1 MDPAEPVY
9 HKKTLHSKRS
19 FGKHPHKIDSPAYD
33 ASEEDNELTDDG
45 ASALSVSA
53 SSRPP
58 AAARPPGT
66 TSAGTSASPAAPAV
80 RSRPK
85 HHLASSAVLSDDGVD
100 SPTYDGDIESST
112 TAGPAR
118 ESSALSGTNTHV
130 HSSSVSAL
138 TSPAS
143 IVRALQ
149 DDLRVP
155 TVVTVLAPPSTASS
169 SDGDIE
175 PVRVITTLAHGAHTT
190 AAPEPEPVA
199 ASRRAFNPAALTP
212 ADIQEFVRKAIDGE
226 LHRKYK
232 INEPPAGR
240 PVRIYA
246 DGVYDLFHFGH
257 ALQLRQAKLS
267 FPDVYLLV
275 GVNSDEQVKEH
286 KFKCVMDHAE
296 RCEAARHCRWVDE
309 VVSEAPWVIGADF
322 IEKYAIDYVAH
333 DEDPYMSAGHE
344 DVYNFAKS
352 QGKFIPTRRTPGV
365 STSSLLERIVKGY
378 RKRDFD
384 KKLEKMGRA
393 ELMAQGSDY
402 EDKAGSEDDHVDVD
416 GRRSR

>member
-1 MDPAEPVY
+1 MESSEPVH

-53 SSRPP
+53 SSRPSP
-58 AAARPPGT
+58 ATQPRPPGT
-66 TSAGTSASPAAPAV
+66 FAAITSSPAL

-112 TAGPAR
+112 TAGPVR
-118 ESSALSGTNTHV
+118 ETSSLSSASHV
-130 HSSSVSAL
+130 YSSSASTL

-143 IVRALQ
+143 ISQRLPGVSNTSN
-149 DDLRVP
+149 P
-155 TVVTVLAPPSTASS
+155 SVVTVLAPPSTASS

-175 PVRVITTLAHGAHTT
+175 PVRVITMHVHGGHTT
-190 AAPEPEPVA
+190 AAHEPEPAVA
-199 ASRRAFNPAALTP
+199 AQKAFNPAALT
-212 ADIQEFVRKAIDGE
+212 ASDIQFFVRKAINGE

-232 INEPPAGR
+232 INEPPVGR
-240 PVRIYA
+240 PVRVYA

-296 RCEAARHCRWVDE
+296 RCEAVRHCRWVDE
-309 VVSEAPWVIGADF
+309 VVPEAPWVIGPDF
-322 IEKYAIDYVAH
+322 LEKHAIDYVAH
-333 DEDPYMSAGHE
+333 DEDPYVSAGHE
-344 DVYNFAKS
+344 DVYGFAKS
-352 QGKFIPTRRTPGV
+352 QGKFVPTRRTPGV
-365 STSSLLERIVKGY
+365 STSELLERIVKGY

-384 KKLEKMGRA
+384 KKLEKMGHA

-402 EDKAGSEDDHVDVD
+402 EDKGGSDE
-416 GRRSR
+416 GGEGSRSR